1 MQRMN
6 KTLLK
11 SGMVILVSKT
21 KTKNTD
27 IAVYSTVHLDNNQKY
42 KKTRSRSEKVKG
54 QNVNSLSLS
63 LSLCDDFSDS
73 LFSNYVKY

>member
-6 KTLLK
+6 KTRLK

-63 LSLCDDFSDS
+63 LCDDFSDS